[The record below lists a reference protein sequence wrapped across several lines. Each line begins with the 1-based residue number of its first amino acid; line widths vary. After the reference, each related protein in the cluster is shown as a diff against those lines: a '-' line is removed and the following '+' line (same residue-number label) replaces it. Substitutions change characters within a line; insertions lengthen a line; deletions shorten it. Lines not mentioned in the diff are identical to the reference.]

1 MGFGRFEEMRKW
13 VRMGGWE
20 LMRGEDGVD
29 RKTRLGTGKRSGFFS
44 LPFLFL
50 FFNFCLCN
58 AV

>member
-44 LPFLFL
+44 LPFFI
-50 FFNFCLCN
+50 FIF
-58 AV
+58 